1 MEAHGGYT
9 FCAVAAL
16 ILLKRIRL
24 IDEDSLLR
32 WLTHRQMSVE
42 GGFQVSNLV

>member
-16 ILLKRIRL
+16 ILLGQEKL
-24 IDEDSLLR
+24 MNAQSLLK
-32 WLTHRQMSVE
+32 WLSFKQLSLE
-42 GGFQVSNLV
+42 GGFSVS